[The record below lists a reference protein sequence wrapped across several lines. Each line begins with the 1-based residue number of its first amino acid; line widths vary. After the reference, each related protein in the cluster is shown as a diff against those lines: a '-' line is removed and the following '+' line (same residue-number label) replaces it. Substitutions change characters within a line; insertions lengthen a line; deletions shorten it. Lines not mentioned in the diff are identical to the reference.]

1 MGSPQRTV
9 ARPRAVTFDCWSTL
23 IALHD
28 QAEVTARRARVVA
41 AATRVGHDLAAAA
54 FTAAWRRHDDLWRQG
69 IATGAPEMARWTL
82 EELRAPTEGAA
93 ALAVELEQTTTPADC
108 SVLPGALETLERLE
122 DRGVRRALICD
133 TGVSPGRLVRE
144 LLEHLGLLARLE
156 VQIFSNEVGVPK
168 PDPSLFQRALRD
180 LGTEAEHAVHV
191 GDLRR
196 TDVAGARGVG
206 MGSVRIRQI
215 HDDQSDHPE
224 ADAVAE
230 SHRHLL
236 EILAID

>member
-1 MGSPQRTV
+1 MSPTRRTV
-9 ARPRAVTFDCWSTL
+9 ARPRAVTFDCWGTL

-41 AATRVGHDLAAAA
+41 TAAGVGQDLAAAA
-54 FTAAWRRHDDLWRQG
+54 FGVAWRRHDELWRQG
-69 IATGAPEMARWTL
+69 IASGAPEMARWTL
-82 EELRAPTEGAA
+82 EELGAPAEGAA
-93 ALAVELEQTTTPADC
+93 DLAVELELTTRPGDC
-108 SVLPGALETLERLE
+108 MVLPGAQETLARLE
-122 DRGVRRALICD
+122 GRGVRRALICD
-133 TGVSPGRLVRE
+133 TGVSSGRMVRE

-168 PDPSLFQRALRD
+168 PDPSLFQRALRE
-180 LGTEAEHAVHV
+180 LGTGAEHAVHV

-196 TDVAGARGVG
+196 TDIAGARGVG
-206 MGSVRIRQI
+206 MGSVRIRQV
-215 HDDQSDHPE
+215 HDDQSQHPE